1 MQITKDKVATFD
13 YVLKD
18 ETGTVIDSSEGHA
31 GMVYLHGANNIVPG
45 LEKALE
51 GKSTGD
57 TLQTVVSA
65 EEGYGERSEAMM
77 QTVPKEAFGDAEVTV
92 GAQYHA
98 ESPEGEPI
106 AITVKE
112 INNDEVVIDG
122 NHPLAGVNL
131 HFDVTVTDVRDA
143 TEEELAH
150 GHAHGPD
157 GHHHH

>member
-1 MQITKDKVATFD
+1 MQISKDKVATFD

-18 ETGTVIDSSEGHA
+18 DNDVVIDSSEGHS
-31 GMVYLHGANNIVPG
+31 GMVYLHGAENIIPG

-51 GKSTGD
+51 GNSSGD
-57 TLQTVVSA
+57 SLNVVIPP
-65 EEGYGERSEAMM
+65 EEGYGIRNEAMM
-77 QTVPKEAFGDAEVTV
+77 QTVSIEVFGEAEVKV

-98 ESPEGEPI
+98 ESPEGDPI
-106 AITVKE
+106 AITVME
-112 INNDEVVIDG
+112 VNQEEVVIDG
-122 NHPLAGVNL
+122 NHPLAGINL

-143 TEEELAH
+143 TAEELEH